1 MDVVSVP
8 QSTEFLLPSSIPA
21 VETDFPSVGCEIQ
34 GVHFHPDG
42 CCICNVINVSCY
54 ILIMLRCIR
63 KYRKK
68 RINPITNNHRTTC
81 VSLLTRTRPHYTPRT
96 FILLLKLSSQVAL
109 HKCRFPCTS
118 ISYEHEFEGWHTIRS
133 RLSRKS
139 LRPST
144 QPFLLHHNFNL
155 DTIISIYNPASYPA
169 PPIQRRPTHHR
180 DRPQSLQTNPSR
192 SSSPLRPYA
201 NASK

>member
-1 MDVVSVP
+1 M
-8 QSTEFLLPSSIPA
+8 QTEKEINPVSIP
-21 VETDFPSVGCEIQ
+21 F
-34 GVHFHPDG
+34 
-42 CCICNVINVSCY
+42 
-54 ILIMLRCIR
+54 
-63 KYRKK
+63 
-68 RINPITNNHRTTC
+68 TNNHTTC
-81 VSLLTRTRPHYTPRT
+81 SQGHDTTITPPRT

-144 QPFLLHHNFNL
+144 QPFLLHHNL
-155 DTIISIYNPASYPA
+155 TIDTILSISNPASYPA

-180 DRPQSLQTNPSR
+180 DRMQALQTNPSR
-192 SSSPLRPYA
+192 QLYPLPPCI
-201 NASK
+201 NALNSIIINIPLSKYGQDLLILQNSRQCLIEYSRINRRETRTLVLHFTY